1 MYKQGTL
8 VSYCNKIGIVTDE
21 ITKVEN
27 TEYKTVI
34 FENGY
39 KNKFTSANK
48 EVSIISNPMNDLI
61 FENKPDK
68 WWIRKLKYQIK
79 KIS

>member
-1 MYKQGTL
+1 MKQGTL
-8 VSYCNKIGIVTDE
+8 VLYCNKIGIVTDE

-27 TEYKTVI
+27 TEYTTVI
-34 FENGY
+34 FETGY
-39 KNKFTSANK
+39 KNKFSSEDK
-48 EVSIISNPMNDLI
+48 DISIILNPINDII
-61 FENKPDK
+61 FENKTDK